1 MRPHPS
7 LTQILGGALALILL
21 TGVQPA
27 RADWPVIDV
36 SSIAKEVQQI
46 ASLKSIFGALGDNTF
61 GTVQQLL
68 QEGFTQNAN
77 YAKAQVGAQEQ
88 ITDASNESMA
98 QFDLQMR
105 DADIRDQHVL
115 NPEQCLSADGGDATQ
130 AAAIPA
136 YLVGATIAHVQD
148 LRSEGG
154 PHMPS
159 YQGVAQGDA
168 TANGEH
174 IRLYCDQ
181 NDQDAGENC
190 TYNQDTADQDQ
201 QFSTLFGNGT
211 YTSQQAVTAAKD
223 YTTTLIQPVAPA
235 PLRGSQ
241 LTSVAGQDAQAWRR
255 AYNARISAALTYLAN
270 LIGAQS
276 PSVALTAQQQQYLQ
290 STGQQPPA
298 KASWLQVLQ
307 IESERRYTDLNWAAQ
322 LQAMPPPSV
331 EREIATELALQN
343 YLLFKIYQDNL
354 QRGTLQ
360 ATSLA
365 VDVERNSGLPSPAP
379 NPTPSP

>member
-1 MRPHPS
+1 M
-7 LTQILGGALALILL
+7 
-21 TGVQPA
+21 QPA

-36 SSIAKEVQQI
+36 SSIAKEVEQI
-46 ASLKSIFGALGDNTF
+46 TDLQNIFGAIGNNSF

-105 DADIRDQHVL
+105 DADILEQHAL

-130 AAAIPA
+130 AAAVPA

-148 LRSEGG
+148 LRDEGAPG
-154 PHMPS
+154 MPS

-168 TANGEH
+168 AANTEH
-174 IRLYCDQ
+174 VKNYCDQ
-181 NDQDAGENC
+181 NDVAAGQNC
-190 TYNQDTADQDQ
+190 TYNQATADQDQ

-223 YTTTLIQPVAPA
+223 YAVTLIQPVAPA

-241 LTSVAGQDAQAWRR
+241 LNSVAGQNVQVWRR
-255 AYNARISAALTYLAN
+255 AYNARISAAQTYLAN
-270 LIGAQS
+270 LIGAQT
-276 PSVALTAQQQQYLQ
+276 PSVTLTAQQQQYLQ
-290 STGQQPPA
+290 STGQQVPA

-307 IESERRYTDLNWAAQ
+307 IEAERRFTDLNWAAQ
-322 LQAMPPPSV
+322 LQAMPPATV
-331 EREIATELALQN
+331 VREIATELAVQN

-360 ATSLA
+360 ATNLA
-365 VDVERNSGLPSPAP
+365 VDVEHTSGQNTGLASPAP
-379 NPTPSP
+379 APMPSP